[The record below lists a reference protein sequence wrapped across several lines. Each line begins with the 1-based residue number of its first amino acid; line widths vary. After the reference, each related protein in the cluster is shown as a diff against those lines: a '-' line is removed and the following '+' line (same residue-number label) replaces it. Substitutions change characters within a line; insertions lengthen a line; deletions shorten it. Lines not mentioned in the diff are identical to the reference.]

1 MLPRLAVPLC
11 LASALLLAGPGATLL
26 AQEAE
31 TPAPAAQ
38 PALAIQPPPAAKPG
52 SEAKPAAAPAP
63 ARRGQ
68 LTNIRVDVKI
78 TDIRSG
84 QAPITKTVSVTVA
97 DRRQGMVRSIAGV
110 PTKTGYQR
118 LPLNVDAK
126 PAIEEGKIRLELT
139 VDYNIAQPDADA
151 TPPAAGAQPP
161 STEVRQY
168 AELVLESGKSM
179 TISESADAFSDRRVK
194 LEVTATIL

>member
-38 PALAIQPPPAAKPG
+38 AAPAAQPAPGKAG
-52 SEAKPAAAPAP
+52 SEAKPVAAPP

-84 QAPITKTVSVTVA
+84 QPPITKTVSVTVA
-97 DRRQGMVRSIAGV
+97 DRRQGMVRSVAGV
-110 PTKTGYQR
+110 PTKTGYHR

-168 AELVLESGKSM
+168 AELVLENGKAM